1 MTTTVTSDYTDRVEA
16 IRPIIEEHSPQTE
29 ADRHL
34 AEPVYDAMRD
44 AGLLRLLAPRAYGG
58 DEVHPVEAYKVWE
71 SIAKIDSAAG
81 WNLQIAAAAAGFV
94 AWLSEAGCAEVYADG
109 PDIVVAGALFPP
121 GAATRV
127 DGGWQVRG
135 RTPFA
140 SGCHRADWILMP
152 IVEMDGDAPKLDPA
166 TGEPAPLAAFF
177 RNDDVEIIDTWH
189 TVGMRGT
196 GSADIVVNDAFVPD
210 HRTAGIGPLTDPVPA
225 FANPMFKTM
234 PWPGVHGETVVS
246 LGIAAA
252 AIDKLLALASAKT
265 PAYTENPLGRRELV
279 QHHISKASA
288 LLDAARCFLYSSIS
302 EAVDA
307 AAVGALPMSTKHR
320 CQLAACWAA
329 EACGQAV
336 DLVHEAAGTT
346 SIRLEGGI
354 ERHFRDVHVL
364 TQHAS
369 KSVIRYQDVGK
380 QMFGL
385 PQEWFILDL

>member
-1 MTTTVTSDYTDRVEA
+1 MTTTVTSNYTERIER

-29 ADRHL
+29 EDRRL
-34 AEPVYDAMRD
+34 AAIVYDAMSD
-44 AGLLRLLAPRAYGG
+44 AGLLRILAPAAYGG
-58 DEVHPVEAYKVWE
+58 DEAHPVEAYSAWE
-71 SIAKIDSAAG
+71 AVAKIDSAAG
-81 WNLQIAAAAAGFV
+81 WNLQIAAAAAGFI
-94 AWLSEAGCAEVYADG
+94 AWLPPEGAEEIYSNG
-109 PDIVVAGALFPP
+109 PDLVVAGAFFPP
-121 GAATRV
+121 GGAVKV
-127 DGGWQVRG
+127 DGGWRVTG

-140 SGCHRADWILMP
+140 SGCHRADWFLMP
-152 IVEMDGDAPKLDPA
+152 IVEMDGDTPKLDPD
-166 TGEPAPLAAFF
+166 TGEPAPMAAIF
-177 RNDDVEIIDTWH
+177 DASEVEIVDTWH

-196 GSADIVVNDAFVPD
+196 GSADIVVNEAFVPD
-210 HRTAGIGPLTDPVPA
+210 RRTAPVAPLTDPQPA
-225 FANPMFKTM
+225 FANPIYKTM

-246 LGIAAA
+246 LGIAAS
-252 AIDKLLALASAKT
+252 AIDKLVALATAKT
-265 PAYTENPLGRRELV
+265 PAYTENPLAAREIA
-279 QHHISKASA
+279 QHHAAKATA
-288 LLDAARCFLYSSIS
+288 LLDAARTYLHDSIS

-307 AAVGALPMSTKHR
+307 AADGSLPQATKHR

-329 EACGQAV
+329 EASAQAV

-346 SIRLEGGI
+346 SIRLDGGI